1 MDTVQLSDRK
11 LAFRNIL
18 VPFETILSETTQYWI
33 PQRYVIMFLPPAST
47 CIEKY
52 LSSDILFDDGETG
65 GVEMSAPGRVLGI
78 KIPPAAYT
86 VEKRL

>member
-1 MDTVQLSDRK
+1 
-11 LAFRNIL
+11 
-18 VPFETILSETTQYWI
+18 
-33 PQRYVIMFLPPAST
+33 MFLPPAST